1 MIQFVIIIGLIYG
14 AAMITLSLR
23 ARKTAKEGSQ
33 GYFFAGAGLGT
44 VLGMFTFAATLFS
57 AFTILGMPD
66 FFRTHGVGA
75 WIFLAVADAGMVF
88 GIIWL
93 GRKMKKIGT
102 EGKKFSIT
110 GLISEKYGSPWAGYI
125 TFFGAFVFL
134 LPYVAVQIRGVSI
147 FLQGAFPDVLP
158 FWAWA
163 LGMVVIVLLYS
174 ETGGLKA
181 IIYNDT
187 LQGVLLLIAIWVIG
201 ANCLSMLGGWSSMFE
216 KVAQT
221 NEALLSN
228 PGPKGMFSFQFM
240 LASILAIMMIPYTQP
255 QVSTRILIMKDE
267 RSLNRMA
274 VGVGIFA
281 ILVILPTLFV
291 GLYGAVTY
299 PDSTT
304 DIFLSRALIGDQPGF
319 IAAFVLIGL
328 IAAAISTAD
337 SQIFA
342 LGSELMSL
350 LRGHDKRL
358 MIITKVFLI
367 VFAGLAFL
375 LSIFSSNELVL
386 LARTSFA
393 GTALMAPMIFLG
405 LFSSHRPSLI
415 MPFVTL
421 AGLLVF
427 ILSSFPA
434 ISAVPGS
441 LGGIRMDLLLLGLLS
456 LTATGLYLAKK

>member
-1 MIQFVIIIGLIYG
+1 MKLYVILIGLLYG
-14 AAMITLSLR
+14 GAMIFLSLR
-23 ARKTAKEGSQ
+23 ARKTVKEDSK

-88 GIIWL
+88 GLIWV
-93 GRKMKKIGT
+93 GRKMKQKGT

-110 GLISEKYGSPWAGYI
+110 GLISEKYHSPWAGYI
-125 TFFGAFVFL
+125 TFFGAFAFL
-134 LPYVAVQIRGVSI
+134 LPYVAVQIRGVSM

-201 ANCLSMLGGWSSMFE
+201 ANCLSMLGGWSNMFE
-216 KVAQT
+216 KISQT

-228 PGPKGMFSFQFM
+228 PGPKGLFTFQFM
-240 LASILAIMMIPYTQP
+240 LASMLAIIMIPYTQP
-255 QVSTRILIMKDE
+255 QVSTRILIMKDN

-274 VGVGIFA
+274 VGVGVFA
-281 ILVILPTLFV
+281 MLVILPTLFV
-291 GLYGAVTY
+291 GMYGAVTY
-299 PDSTT
+299 PDADT
-304 DIFLSRALIGDQPGF
+304 DTFLRNALIIDQPGF
-319 IAAFVLIGL
+319 IAAFILIGL

-350 LRGHDKRL
+350 LKGNEKDL
-358 MIITKVFLI
+358 LLITKVFLI
-367 VFAGLAFL
+367 FFAGLAFL

-393 GTALMAPMIFLG
+393 GTSLMAPMIFLG
-405 LFSSHRPSLI
+405 LFSSHKPTLL
-415 MPFVTL
+415 MPFITL
-421 AGLLVF
+421 GGLVLF
-427 ILSSFPA
+427 ILSSFPG
-434 ISAVPGS
+434 IFHMPSMV
-441 LGGIRMDLLLLGLLS
+441 GGIRMDLFLFGILS
-456 LTATGLYLAKK
+456 VTGVGLYLAKK